1 MASPASVAIS
11 AQLMLAQQYERE
23 GRHQE
28 AAALVRDAAHA
39 GDANAQYLWA
49 TRQIFVGL
57 KERDEAV
64 ALIRAAA
71 TQGHPQAL
79 HLWAVLAAAGFG
91 RKQDWRAAMEHLNK
105 SAERGDPRAQAE
117 IALLG
122 PPQKFNVTSWVS
134 VPPPRMAFTSPRIG
148 VIESFL
154 APEFCDWV
162 VFSARQKRMQ
172 RAHTVD
178 PATGTW
184 LHHPGRT
191 NTGVYLNILEADV
204 ITRLIKARIG
214 SALGLPVNH
223 QEDANILRYEVG
235 QTFDVHVDGLDPEEP
250 GYAHELATLGQ
261 RSATFLIYLS
271 DDFDGG
277 ETAFPALD
285 WSYRGKKGDAIFFWN
300 VTEEGA
306 LEKQLLHAG
315 RPPTRG
321 EKWLFSQWVRDRPI
335 EGVALP
341 ARG

>member
-1 MASPASVAIS
+1 MASPSSAPIN
-11 AQLMLAQQYERE
+11 AQLLLAQQYERE

-28 AAALVRDAAHA
+28 AAALIRDTART
-39 GDANAQYLWA
+39 GDLNAQYLWA

-64 ALIRAAA
+64 ALIRAVA
-71 TQGHPQAL
+71 TQGHAQAT

-105 SAERGDPRAQAE
+105 AAERGDPRAKGQ

-122 PPQKFNVTSWVS
+122 SPQKFDIAPWLD
-134 VPPPRMAFTSPRIG
+134 VPPASMAFASPRIG
-148 VIESFL
+148 IIERFL
-154 APEFCDWV
+154 APEICDWV

-172 RAHTVD
+172 RAYTVD
-178 PATGTW
+178 PATGAW

-191 NTGVYLNILEADV
+191 NTGVYLNVLEADV
-204 ITRLIKARIG
+204 ITRLIKARIAA
-214 SALGLPVNH
+214 ALGLPVNH
-223 QEDANILRYEVG
+223 QEDANVLRYEVG
-235 QTFDVHVDGLDPEEP
+235 QTFDVHVDGLDPDEP
-250 GYAHELATLGQ
+250 GYAGELATLGQ

-271 DDFDGG
+271 EDFDGG

-335 EGVALP
+335 EGVAIS